1 MEKWNW
7 LRVERKV
14 SNQKHRW
21 RVLQRIDRQQNPFR
35 WKALMRRNQDLD
47 NSCLQVNRKLLLQIS
62 VGSNK
67 IIHSVVKTR
76 PSNWFELLVNGDG
89 LRFSVVRSE
98 VVILR
103 ANGQDEWFLFPVQ
116 LYNRILLVMHTC
128 AFSARPSGVGLKTF
142 LSLSLLHP
150 SQVFMVKGQQGH
162 PNRICGMG
170 FFSRSS
176 YQIRVYR

>member
-1 MEKWNW
+1 M
-7 LRVERKV
+7 RM
-14 SNQKHRW
+14 
-21 RVLQRIDRQQNPFR
+21 NPFR
-35 WKALMRRNQDLD
+35 WKSLMRMNQDLD

-62 VGSNK
+62 VRSNK
-67 IIHSVVKTR
+67 IIHSMVKTR

-116 LYNRILLVMHTC
+116 LYNRILLVMHIC